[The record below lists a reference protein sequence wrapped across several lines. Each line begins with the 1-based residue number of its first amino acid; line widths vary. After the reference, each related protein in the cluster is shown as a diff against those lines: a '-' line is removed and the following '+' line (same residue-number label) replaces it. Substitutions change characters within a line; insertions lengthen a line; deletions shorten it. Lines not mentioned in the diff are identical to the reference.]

1 MYNQQ
6 KNQKNNMSES
16 TTNQTE
22 VSQIDIDLDDIFGGT
37 PGADSIMLPGA
48 DETEKKKSIFSKST
62 VDMSFIDS
70 DESSDTD
77 DDEDSESKT
86 DVKTVV
92 DEITAMPE
100 DEEEEEEAS
109 SVGRP
114 KIEKS
119 GLVEVF
125 SKLIEDEVLIPFDDE
140 KDMSEYTLKDWQELL
155 QANFEEKEKA
165 VREQTPKQF
174 FEALPEELQYAAE
187 YVANGGTDLKGLFSA
202 LAASEEVRSLD
213 PTDEM
218 DQEDIIRT
226 YLRATN
232 FGDDNEIT
240 EEIETWK
247 DLGKLEQQAN
257 KFKPKLDKMQQQI
270 LERKLQEQEQMK
282 MQQQQ
287 AAEAYM
293 DSVYRALEPAE
304 INGVKLDKKTQS
316 MLYAGLVQPNYPSIS
331 GKNTNLLGHLLE
343 KYQFVEPRHD
353 LIAEALW
360 LLSDPNGYRSK
371 IMDQGKNKT
380 VEKTVRQLKTEQSN
394 RIASTVAEERESK
407 PARKITRQKNIFK
420 R

>member
-1 MYNQQ
+1 
-6 KNQKNNMSES
+6 MSELP
-16 TTNQTE
+16 TNQTE
-22 VSQIDIDLDDIFGGT
+22 VSQVDIDLDDIFGGT
-37 PGADSIMLPGA
+37 PGADSVMLPEA
-48 DETEKKKSIFSKST
+48 EEKTNKKSIFSKSS
-62 VDMSFIDS
+62 VDMGFIDE
-70 DESSDTD
+70 ESSDTD
-77 DDEDSESKT
+77 DEDSETKE
-86 DVKTVV
+86 DAKAIV
-92 DEITAMPE
+92 DDITAMPE
-100 DEEEEEEAS
+100 DEEEEEETS
-109 SVGRP
+109 KVGRP
-114 KIEKS
+114 KVEKS

-125 SKLIEDEVLIPFDDE
+125 SKLIEEEMLIPFDDE

-165 VREQTPKQF
+165 VREQTPKEF

-218 DQEDIIRT
+218 DQEEIVRA

-232 FGDDNEIT
+232 FGDDNDIS

-270 LERKLQEQEQMK
+270 LERQLQQQEQMK

-293 DSVYRALEPAE
+293 DSVYKALEPAE

-360 LLSDPNGYRSK
+360 LLSDPDGYRTK
-371 IMDQGKNKT
+371 IMDQGKNKV

-394 RIASTVAEERESK
+394 RIPSTVAEERENK
-407 PARKITRQKNIFK
+407 PARKIARQKNIFK

>member
-1 MYNQQ
+1 
-6 KNQKNNMSES
+6 MSQLQ
-16 TTNQTE
+16 TNQTE

-37 PGADSIMLPGA
+37 PGADSVMLPDTGST
-48 DETEKKKSIFSKST
+48 DSKKSIFSKST
-62 VDMSFIDS
+62 VDMSFIDAKPTDIDNES
-70 DESSDTD
+70 FETQEDLKATVEELAAIPDEL
-77 DDEDSESKT
+77 
-86 DVKTVV
+86 
-92 DEITAMPE
+92 
-100 DEEEEEEAS
+100 DEEEEEIS
-109 SVGRP
+109 KVGRP

-125 SKLIEDEVLIPFDDE
+125 SKLIEDQMLIPFDDE
-140 KDMSEYTLKDWQELL
+140 KDMSEYTLKDWEELL
-155 QANFEEKEKA
+155 QANFEEREKA

-174 FEALPEELQYAAE
+174 FEALPEELQYATE

-202 LAASEEVRSLD
+202 LAASEEIRTLD

-218 DQEDIIRT
+218 DQEDIVRT

-232 FGDDNEIT
+232 FGDDAEIS
-240 EEIETWK
+240 EEIESWK

-282 MQQQQ
+282 VQQQA

-293 DSVYRALEPAE
+293 DSVYKSLEPAE
-304 INGVKLDKKTQS
+304 INGIKLDKKTQS
-316 MLYAGLVQPNYPSIS
+316 MLYAGLIQPNYPSIS

-360 LLSDPNGYRSK
+360 LLSDPEGYRTK
-371 IMDQGKNKT
+371 LMDQGKNKT
-380 VEKTVRQLKTEQSN
+380 IEKTVRQLKTEQSN
-394 RIASTVAEERESK
+394 RIASTADDDRDTKTS
-407 PARKITRQKNIFK
+407 RKISRQRNIFK

>member
-1 MYNQQ
+1 
-6 KNQKNNMSES
+6 MSELP
-16 TTNQTE
+16 TNQTE
-22 VSQIDIDLDDIFGGT
+22 VSQVDIDLDDIFGGT
-37 PGADSIMLPGA
+37 PGADSVMLP
-48 DETEKKKSIFSKST
+48 ETEEKTNKKSIFSKST
-62 VDMSFIDS
+62 VDMSFFDE
-70 DESSDTD
+70 ESSDTD
-77 DDEDSESKT
+77 DENSETKEDAKAII
-86 DVKTVV
+86 D
-92 DEITAMPE
+92 DITAMPE
-100 DEEEEEEAS
+100 EEEEEEETS
-109 SVGRP
+109 KVGRP
-114 KIEKS
+114 KVEKS

-125 SKLIEDEVLIPFDDE
+125 SKLIEEEMLIPFDDE
-140 KDMSEYTLKDWQELL
+140 KEMSEYTLKDWQELL
-155 QANFEEKEKA
+155 QANFEEREKA
-165 VREQTPKQF
+165 VREQTPKEF

-218 DQEDIIRT
+218 DQEEIIRA

-232 FGDDNEIT
+232 FGDDNDIS

-270 LERKLQEQEQMK
+270 LERQLQQQEQMK

-293 DSVYRALEPAE
+293 DSVYKALEPAE

-360 LLSDPNGYRSK
+360 LLSDPDGYRTK
-371 IMDQGKNKT
+371 IMDQGKNKI

-394 RIASTVAEERESK
+394 RIPSTIAEERENK
-407 PARKITRQKNIFK
+407 PARKIARQKNIFK

>member
-1 MYNQQ
+1 MSQLQ
-6 KNQKNNMSES
+6 NNE
-16 TTNQTE
+16 TE

-37 PGADSIMLPGA
+37 PGADSVMLPDTGSS
-48 DETEKKKSIFSKST
+48 DSKKSIFSKST
-62 VDMSFIDS
+62 VDMSFIDAKATDIDNES
-70 DESSDTD
+70 FETQEDLKATVEELAAIPDEL
-77 DDEDSESKT
+77 
-86 DVKTVV
+86 
-92 DEITAMPE
+92 
-100 DEEEEEEAS
+100 DEEEEETS
-109 SVGRP
+109 KVGRP

-125 SKLIEDEVLIPFDDE
+125 SKLIEDEMLIPFDDE
-140 KDMSEYTLKDWQELL
+140 KDMSEYTLKDWEELL
-155 QANFEEKEKA
+155 QANFEEREKA

-202 LAASEEVRSLD
+202 LAASEEIRSLD

-218 DQEDIIRT
+218 DQEDIVRS

-232 FGDDNEIT
+232 FGDDAEIS
-240 EEIETWK
+240 EEIESWK

-270 LERKLQEQEQMK
+270 LERKLAEQEQMK
-282 MQQQQ
+282 GQQQA

-293 DSVYRALEPAE
+293 DSVYKSLEPAE
-304 INGVKLDKKTQS
+304 INGIKLDKKTQS
-316 MLYAGLVQPNYPSIS
+316 MLYAGLIQPNYPSIS

-360 LLSDPNGYRSK
+360 LLSDPDGYRSK
-371 IMDQGKNKT
+371 LMDQGKNKT
-380 VEKTVRQLKTEQSN
+380 IEKTVRQLKTEQSN
-394 RIASTVAEERESK
+394 RIASTVDDDRDTKTS
-407 PARKITRQKNIFK
+407 RKISRQRNIFK

>member
-1 MYNQQ
+1 
-6 KNQKNNMSES
+6 MSQLQN
-16 TTNQTE
+16 NQTE

-37 PGADSIMLPGA
+37 PGADSVMLPDTGSS
-48 DETEKKKSIFSKST
+48 DSKKSIFSKST
-62 VDMSFIDS
+62 VDMSFIDAKATDIDNES
-70 DESSDTD
+70 FETQEDLKATVNELAAIPDES
-77 DDEDSESKT
+77 
-86 DVKTVV
+86 
-92 DEITAMPE
+92 
-100 DEEEEEEAS
+100 DEEEEEIS
-109 SVGRP
+109 KVGRP

-125 SKLIEDEVLIPFDDE
+125 SKLIEDEMLIPFDDE
-140 KDMSEYTLKDWQELL
+140 KDMSEYTLKDWEELL
-155 QANFEEKEKA
+155 QANFEEREKA

-202 LAASEEVRSLD
+202 LAASEEIRSLD

-218 DQEDIIRT
+218 DQEDIVRT

-232 FGDDNEIT
+232 FGDDGEIS
-240 EEIETWK
+240 EEIESWK

-270 LERKLQEQEQMK
+270 LERKLAEQEQMK
-282 MQQQQ
+282 GQQQA

-293 DSVYRALEPAE
+293 DSVYKSLEPAE
-304 INGVKLDKKTQS
+304 INGIKLDKKTQS
-316 MLYAGLVQPNYPSIS
+316 MLYAGLIQPNYPSIS

-360 LLSDPNGYRSK
+360 LLSDPDGYRSK
-371 IMDQGKNKT
+371 LMDQGKNKT
-380 VEKTVRQLKTEQSN
+380 IEKTVRQLKTEQSN
-394 RIASTVAEERESK
+394 RIASTADDDRDSK
-407 PARKITRQKNIFK
+407 TSRKISRQRNIFK

>member
-1 MYNQQ
+1 
-6 KNQKNNMSES
+6 MSELP
-16 TTNQTE
+16 TNQTE
-22 VSQIDIDLDDIFGGT
+22 VSQVDIDLDDIFGGT
-37 PGADSIMLPGA
+37 PGADSVMLP
-48 DETEKKKSIFSKST
+48 ETEEKTNKKSIFSKSS
-62 VDMSFIDS
+62 VDMSFFDE
-70 DESSDTD
+70 ESSDTD
-77 DDEDSESKT
+77 DEDSETKE
-86 DVKTVV
+86 DAKAII
-92 DEITAMPE
+92 DDITAMPE
-100 DEEEEEEAS
+100 EEEEEEETS
-109 SVGRP
+109 KVGRP
-114 KIEKS
+114 KVEKS

-125 SKLIEDEVLIPFDDE
+125 SKLIEEEMLIPFDDE

-155 QANFEEKEKA
+155 QANFEEREKA
-165 VREQTPKQF
+165 VREQTPKEF

-218 DQEDIIRT
+218 DQEEIVRA

-232 FGDDNEIT
+232 FGDDNDIS

-270 LERKLQEQEQMK
+270 LERQLQQQEQMR

-293 DSVYRALEPAE
+293 DSVYKALEPAE

-360 LLSDPNGYRSK
+360 LLSDPDGYRTK
-371 IMDQGKNKT
+371 IMDQGKNKI

-394 RIASTVAEERESK
+394 RIPSTIAEERENK
-407 PARKITRQKNIFK
+407 PARKIARQKNIFK

>member
-1 MYNQQ
+1 
-6 KNQKNNMSES
+6 MSELP
-16 TTNQTE
+16 TNQTE
-22 VSQIDIDLDDIFGGT
+22 VSQVDIDLDDIFGGT
-37 PGADSIMLPGA
+37 PGADSVMLP
-48 DETEKKKSIFSKST
+48 ETEEKTNKKSIFSKST
-62 VDMSFIDS
+62 VDMSFF
-70 DESSDTD
+70 DEEGSDTD
-77 DDEDSESKT
+77 DENSETKEDAKAII
-86 DVKTVV
+86 D
-92 DEITAMPE
+92 DITAMPE
-100 DEEEEEEAS
+100 DEEEEEETS
-109 SVGRP
+109 KVGRP
-114 KIEKS
+114 KVEKS

-125 SKLIEDEVLIPFDDE
+125 SKLIEEEMLIPFDDE

-155 QANFEEKEKA
+155 QANFEEREKA
-165 VREQTPKQF
+165 VREQTPKEF

-218 DQEDIIRT
+218 DQEEIVRA

-232 FGDDNEIT
+232 FGDDNDIS

-270 LERKLQEQEQMK
+270 LERQLQQQEQMR

-293 DSVYRALEPAE
+293 DSVYKALEPAE

-360 LLSDPNGYRSK
+360 LLSDPEGYRTK
-371 IMDQGKNKT
+371 IMDQGKNKI

-394 RIASTVAEERESK
+394 RIPSTIAEERENK
-407 PARKITRQKNIFK
+407 PARKIARQKNIFK

>member
-1 MYNQQ
+1 
-6 KNQKNNMSES
+6 MSELP
-16 TTNQTE
+16 TNQTE
-22 VSQIDIDLDDIFGGT
+22 VSQVDIDLDDIFGGT
-37 PGADSIMLPGA
+37 PGADSVMLP
-48 DETEKKKSIFSKST
+48 ETEEKTNKKSIFSKSS
-62 VDMSFIDS
+62 VDMSFFDE
-70 DESSDTD
+70 ESSDTD
-77 DDEDSESKT
+77 DEDSETKE
-86 DVKTVV
+86 DAKAIV
-92 DEITAMPE
+92 DDITAMPE
-100 DEEEEEEAS
+100 DEEEEEETS
-109 SVGRP
+109 KVGRP
-114 KIEKS
+114 KVEKS

-125 SKLIEDEVLIPFDDE
+125 SKLIEEEMLIPFDDE

-155 QANFEEKEKA
+155 QANFEEREKT
-165 VREQTPKQF
+165 VREQTPKEF

-218 DQEDIIRT
+218 DQEEIVRA

-232 FGDDNEIT
+232 FGDDNDIS

-270 LERKLQEQEQMK
+270 LERQLQQQEQMK

-293 DSVYRALEPAE
+293 DSVYKALEPAE

-360 LLSDPNGYRSK
+360 LLSDPDGYRTK
-371 IMDQGKNKT
+371 IMDQGKNKI

-394 RIASTVAEERESK
+394 RIPSTIAEERENK
-407 PARKITRQKNIFK
+407 PARKIARQKNIFK

>member
-1 MYNQQ
+1 
-6 KNQKNNMSES
+6 MSELP
-16 TTNQTE
+16 TNQTE
-22 VSQIDIDLDDIFGGT
+22 VSQVDIDLDDIFGGT
-37 PGADSIMLPGA
+37 PGADSVMLP
-48 DETEKKKSIFSKST
+48 ETEEKTNKKSIFSKSS
-62 VDMSFIDS
+62 VDMSFFDE
-70 DESSDTD
+70 ESSDTD
-77 DDEDSESKT
+77 DEDSETKE
-86 DVKTVV
+86 DAKAII
-92 DEITAMPE
+92 DDITAMPE
-100 DEEEEEEAS
+100 DEEEEEETS
-109 SVGRP
+109 KVGRP
-114 KIEKS
+114 KVEKS

-125 SKLIEDEVLIPFDDE
+125 SKLIEEEMLIPFDDE

-155 QANFEEKEKA
+155 QANFEEREKA
-165 VREQTPKQF
+165 VREQTPKEF

-218 DQEDIIRT
+218 DQEEIVRA

-232 FGDDNEIT
+232 FGDDNDIS

-270 LERKLQEQEQMK
+270 LERQLQQQEQMK

-293 DSVYRALEPAE
+293 DSVYKALEPAE

-360 LLSDPNGYRSK
+360 LLSDPDGYRTK
-371 IMDQGKNKT
+371 IMDQGKNKI

-394 RIASTVAEERESK
+394 RIPSTIAEERENK
-407 PARKITRQKNIFK
+407 PARKIARQKNIFK

>member
-1 MYNQQ
+1 
-6 KNQKNNMSES
+6 MSELP
-16 TTNQTE
+16 TNQTE
-22 VSQIDIDLDDIFGGT
+22 VSQVDIDLDDIFGGT
-37 PGADSIMLPGA
+37 PGADSVMLPEA
-48 DETEKKKSIFSKST
+48 EEKTNKKSIFSKSS
-62 VDMSFIDS
+62 VDMSFFDE
-70 DESSDTD
+70 ESSDTD
-77 DDEDSESKT
+77 DEDSETKE
-86 DVKTVV
+86 DAKAII
-92 DEITAMPE
+92 DDITAMPE
-100 DEEEEEEAS
+100 EEEEEEETS
-109 SVGRP
+109 KVGRP
-114 KIEKS
+114 KVEKS

-125 SKLIEDEVLIPFDDE
+125 SKLIEEEMLIPFDDE

-155 QANFEEKEKA
+155 QANFEEREKA
-165 VREQTPKQF
+165 VREQTPKEF

-218 DQEDIIRT
+218 DQEEIVRA

-232 FGDDNEIT
+232 FGDDNDIS

-270 LERKLQEQEQMK
+270 LERQLQQQEQMK

-293 DSVYRALEPAE
+293 DSVYKALEPAE

-360 LLSDPNGYRSK
+360 LLSDPDGYRTK
-371 IMDQGKNKT
+371 IMDQGKNKI

-394 RIASTVAEERESK
+394 RIPSTIAEERENK
-407 PARKITRQKNIFK
+407 PARKIARQKNIFK

>member
-1 MYNQQ
+1 
-6 KNQKNNMSES
+6 MSELP
-16 TTNQTE
+16 TNQTE
-22 VSQIDIDLDDIFGGT
+22 VSQVDIDLDDIFGGT
-37 PGADSIMLPGA
+37 PGADSVMLPEA
-48 DETEKKKSIFSKST
+48 EEKTNKKSIFSKSS
-62 VDMSFIDS
+62 VDMSFFDE
-70 DESSDTD
+70 ESSDTD
-77 DDEDSESKT
+77 DEDSETKE
-86 DVKTVV
+86 DAKAII
-92 DEITAMPE
+92 DDITAMPE
-100 DEEEEEEAS
+100 EEEEEEETS
-109 SVGRP
+109 KVGRP
-114 KIEKS
+114 KVEKS

-125 SKLIEDEVLIPFDDE
+125 SKLIEEEMLIPFDDE

-155 QANFEEKEKA
+155 QANFEEREKT
-165 VREQTPKQF
+165 VREQTPKEF

-218 DQEDIIRT
+218 DQEEIVRA

-232 FGDDNEIT
+232 FGDDNDIS

-270 LERKLQEQEQMK
+270 LERQLQQQEQMK

-293 DSVYRALEPAE
+293 DSVYKALEPAE

-360 LLSDPNGYRSK
+360 LLSDPDGYRTK
-371 IMDQGKNKT
+371 IMDQGKNKI

-394 RIASTVAEERESK
+394 RIPSTIAEERENK
-407 PARKITRQKNIFK
+407 PARKIARQKNIFK

>member
-1 MYNQQ
+1 
-6 KNQKNNMSES
+6 MSELP
-16 TTNQTE
+16 TNQTE
-22 VSQIDIDLDDIFGGT
+22 VSQVDIDLDDIFGGT
-37 PGADSIMLPGA
+37 PGADSVMLP
-48 DETEKKKSIFSKST
+48 ETEEKTNKKSIFSKST
-62 VDMSFIDS
+62 VDMSFIDEEGS
-70 DESSDTD
+70 ETD
-77 DDEDSESKT
+77 DENSETKEDAKAII
-86 DVKTVV
+86 D
-92 DEITAMPE
+92 DITAMPE
-100 DEEEEEEAS
+100 EEEEEEETS
-109 SVGRP
+109 KVGRP
-114 KIEKS
+114 KVEKS

-125 SKLIEDEVLIPFDDE
+125 SKLIDEEMLIPFDDE

-155 QANFEEKEKA
+155 QANFEEREKA
-165 VREQTPKQF
+165 VREQTPKEF

-218 DQEDIIRT
+218 DQEEIVRA

-232 FGDDNEIT
+232 FGDDNDIS

-270 LERKLQEQEQMK
+270 LERQLQQQEQMK

-293 DSVYRALEPAE
+293 DSVYKALEPAE

-360 LLSDPNGYRSK
+360 LLSDPDGYRTK
-371 IMDQGKNKT
+371 IMDQGKNKI

-394 RIASTVAEERESK
+394 RIPSTIAEERENK
-407 PARKITRQKNIFK
+407 PARKIARQKNIFK

>member
-1 MYNQQ
+1 
-6 KNQKNNMSES
+6 MSQLQN
-16 TTNQTE
+16 NQTE

-37 PGADSIMLPGA
+37 PGADSVMLPDTGSS
-48 DETEKKKSIFSKST
+48 DSKKSIFSKST
-62 VDMSFIDS
+62 VDMSFIDAKATDIDNES
-70 DESSDTD
+70 FETQEDLKATVNELAAIPDEL
-77 DDEDSESKT
+77 
-86 DVKTVV
+86 
-92 DEITAMPE
+92 
-100 DEEEEEEAS
+100 DEEEEETS
-109 SVGRP
+109 KVGRP

-125 SKLIEDEVLIPFDDE
+125 SKLIEDQMLIPFDDE
-140 KDMSEYTLKDWQELL
+140 KDMSEYTLKDWEELL
-155 QANFEEKEKA
+155 QANFEEREKA

-202 LAASEEVRSLD
+202 LAASEEIRSLD

-218 DQEDIIRT
+218 DQEDIVRT

-232 FGDDNEIT
+232 FGDDGEIS
-240 EEIETWK
+240 EEIESWK

-270 LERKLQEQEQMK
+270 LERKLAEQEQMK
-282 MQQQQ
+282 GQQQA

-293 DSVYRALEPAE
+293 DSVYKSLEPAE
-304 INGVKLDKKTQS
+304 INGIKLDKKTQS
-316 MLYAGLVQPNYPSIS
+316 MLYAGLIQPNYPSIS

-360 LLSDPNGYRSK
+360 LLSDPDGYRSK
-371 IMDQGKNKT
+371 LMDQGKNKT
-380 VEKTVRQLKTEQSN
+380 IEKTVRQLKTEQSN
-394 RIASTVAEERESK
+394 RIASTADDDRDSK
-407 PARKITRQKNIFK
+407 TSRKISRQRNIFK